1 MKQRLKVIL
10 MYILVK
16 NLNGRLIFIM
26 DNEVDFEVLLNEY
39 KARFN
44 EDFPLAKL
52 AGHTEIEV
60 INILYDCLEN
70 NEKYVVLNETM
81 YGGTK
86 YFLVMGIDEK
96 LEMVPN
102 KVKILEEILD
112 GADIYVDAV
121 TDTNLI
127 SILTRLL
134 KAQM

>member
-1 MKQRLKVIL
+1 MGLKTNTI
-10 MYILVK
+10 I
-16 NLNGRLIFIM
+16 
-26 DNEVDFEVLLNEY
+26 
-39 KARFN
+39 
-44 EDFPLAKL
+44 
-52 AGHTEIEV
+52 T
-60 INILYDCLEN
+60 LEN

-112 GADIYVDAV
+112 GTDIYVDAV

-127 SILTRLL
+127 SILSRLL